1 MGKLNDIK
9 GYWNMS
15 GGCDFNDNDMWEGKI
30 ILEEDGWFEGI
41 VQDPNS
47 PYTGDRMV
55 FGIYHPTKVI
65 ELLKVAPMEVSD
77 PFIFRGKR
85 DAKGYD
91 GNFSAIGLIGEMPL
105 GVSHIITQD
114 VEHLV
119 EIGDLIGKDRN
130 IESEKED
137 LLKRLEAFKEVDSF
151 KDLYENTLAMRTQMS
166 EIILRNYVGV
176 GFSKEE
182 QETVMSVVQP
192 INDRV
197 EKATVEEVKR
207 LVKTNFETDED
218 LPFN

>member
-15 GGCDFNDNDMWEGKI
+15 GGWDFNDNDMWEGKI
-30 ILEEDGWFEGI
+30 ILEEDGGFEGI

-65 ELLKVAPMEVSD
+65 ELLKVAPMEVSA

-91 GNFSAIGLIGEMPL
+91 GEFSAIGLFGEMPV

-119 EIGDLIGKDRN
+119 EIGDSREKDRN
-130 IESEKED
+130 IEAEKEE

-151 KDLYENTLAMRTQMS
+151 KELYENTLAMRTQMS
-166 EIILRNYVGV
+166 EIILRNHMGV
-176 GFSKEE
+176 GFSEEE
-182 QETVMSVVQP
+182 QETIMSEVQP

-197 EKATVEEVKR
+197 EKDTVEAAKK
-207 LVKTNFETDED
+207 LVKTKPKNDDD
-218 LPFN
+218 LPF